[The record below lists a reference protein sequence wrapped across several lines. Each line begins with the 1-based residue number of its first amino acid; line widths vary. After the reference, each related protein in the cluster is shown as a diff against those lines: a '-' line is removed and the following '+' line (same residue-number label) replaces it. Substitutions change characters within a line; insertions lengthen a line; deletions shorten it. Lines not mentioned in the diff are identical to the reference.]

1 MKKFL
6 AVLLATAMLLSVC
19 AFSAFAAHDFSTN
32 QSGQF
37 SEYYVRNEIIV
48 EGWADPEFNSGR
60 NIFYGV
66 TITNLQRSE
75 VVYNGYLQCVA
86 TFSDE
91 TIDIDETNDSV
102 TLEHEGEGNICQFHF
117 LPFGKTLVSFD
128 AEFQVT
134 SSGYLKWEGIVSHTY
149 TPGIDL

>member
-1 MKKFL
+1 MKKIL

-19 AFSAFAAHDFSTN
+19 AFSVFAEHDFSTN
-32 QSGQF
+32 HSGQS
-37 SEYYVRNEIIV
+37 SENYARDEVIV

-66 TITNLQRSE
+66 TIKNLQQSE
-75 VVYNGYLQCVA
+75 VVYKGYLQCVA

-102 TLEHEGEGNICQFHF
+102 TLLSGKEGNVYQFHF

>member
-1 MKKFL
+1 MKKIL

-37 SEYYVRNEIIV
+37 SEYYVRNEITV
-48 EGWADPEFNSGR
+48 EGWADPEFDLGR
-60 NIFYGV
+60 SILYGV
-66 TITNLQRSE
+66 TITNHVRSE
-75 VVYNGYLQCVA
+75 VVYYGYIQCVA

-91 TIDIDETNDSV
+91 TIDMDEYVGFV
-102 TLEHEGEGNICQFHF
+102 TLIHEEKGDVDQCNF
-117 LPFGKTLVSFD
+117 LPYGKTLVSFD
-128 AEFQVT
+128 AEFQVA
-134 SSGYLKWEGIVSHTY
+134 SSGYLKWEGVVSHTY

>member
-1 MKKFL
+1 MKKIL

-19 AFSAFAAHDFSTN
+19 AFSVFAEHDFSTN
-32 QSGQF
+32 HPGQWC
-37 SEYYVRNEIIV
+37 ENYAPGEITV
-48 EGWADPEFNSGR
+48 EGWADPEFNSGK

-66 TITNLQRSE
+66 TITNHEKKE
-75 VVYNGYLQCVA
+75 VVYTGYIQCVA

-91 TIDIDETNDSV
+91 TIDVDEDTYSV
-102 TLEHEGEGNICQFHF
+102 TLRHEGEGDICQFHF

-128 AEFQVT
+128 AEFQVA
-134 SSGYLKWEGIVSHTY
+134 SSGYLKWEGGIAHTY

>member
-1 MKKFL
+1 MKKLF
-6 AVLLATAMLLSVC
+6 AILLATAMLLSVC
-19 AFSAFAAHDFSTN
+19 AFSVFAEHDFSTN

-37 SEYYVRNEIIV
+37 SENYASNEVIV

-66 TITNLQRSE
+66 TITNLQRSQ
-75 VVYNGYLQCVA
+75 VVYDGYIQCVA

-91 TIDIDETNDSV
+91 TIDMDEYVGFV
-102 TLEHEGEGNICQFHF
+102 TLIHEEKGDVDQCNF
-117 LPFGKTLVSFD
+117 LPYGKTLVSFD
-128 AEFQVT
+128 AEFQVA

>member
-1 MKKFL
+1 MKKLF
-6 AVLLATAMLLSVC
+6 AILLATAMLLSVC

-32 QSGQF
+32 HPGQSY
-37 SEYYVRNEIIV
+37 EYYVRNEITV
-48 EGWADPEFNSGR
+48 EGWADPEFNLGR

-66 TITNLQRSE
+66 TITNHEEKE
-75 VVYNGYLQCVA
+75 VVYTGYIQCVA

-91 TIDIDETNDSV
+91 TIDVDEDTYSV
-102 TLEHEGEGNICQFHF
+102 TLEHQDEGDICQFHF

>member
-1 MKKFL
+1 MKKIL

-19 AFSAFAAHDFSTN
+19 AFSVFAEHDFSTN

-37 SEYYVRNEIIV
+37 SENYASDEITV
-48 EGWADPEFNSGR
+48 EGWADPEFDLGR
-60 NIFYGV
+60 SILYGV
-66 TITNLQRSE
+66 TIMNLQKST
-75 VVYNGYLQCVA
+75 VVYNGYIQCVA

-91 TIDIDETNDSV
+91 TIDMDEYVGSV
-102 TLEHEGEGNICQFHF
+102 TLDENQFDDIDQCHF

-134 SSGYLKWEGIVSHTY
+134 SSGYLKWEGVISYTY